1 MNGLVGIQDSKG
13 VLQCGAYHYSVAHT
27 HSVGVSLKLL
37 CRNPTVQLPVIAASS
52 TWATGEV
59 AADGDAQVL
68 AGTCFQCLPM
78 EVVADV

>member
-1 MNGLVGIQDSKG
+1 MGIQDSKG

-52 TWATGEV
+52 TWATGED

-78 EVVADV
+78 EKKK